1 MMRIAALKGDEGV
14 EIIRVGDES
23 SSLSSGVF
31 LRCGIGVEGQLCL
44 GQVVLSLS
52 EIAESQKML
61 GEGNVE
67 VCLSFTA

>member
-1 MMRIAALKGDEGV
+1 
-14 EIIRVGDES
+14 
-23 SSLSSGVF
+23 VF
-31 LRCGIGVEGQLCL
+31 LRRGIGVEGQLCL
-44 GQVVLSLS
+44 GQVVLGLP